1 MDFKS
6 NAKYKE
12 PVESGTVFECK
23 CGLLN
28 ISIHKIIYCSGWYLN
43 CHKIGICDME
53 LKSESLLAAINE
65 GVNIVGEEIEKMKSE
80 VETLKSEDI
89 TISR

>member
-1 MDFKS
+1 
-6 NAKYKE
+6 
-12 PVESGTVFECK
+12 
-23 CGLLN
+23 
-28 ISIHKIIYCSGWYLN
+28 
-43 CHKIGICDME
+43 ME